1 MSLYH
6 TNKGIPEAILRKL
19 PTQKFQVCYSYHAQE
34 ARLTDRYGEAP
45 EMKVIDPQACK
56 VIEVETIEGR
66 IEKVVYRTSATND
79 LDICLAVLINK
90 ALVKTVWMNRKN
102 DTHKTL
108 DLSKYN

>member
-6 TNKGIPEAILRKL
+6 TDKGIPEAILSKL
-19 PTQKFQVCYSYHAQE
+19 PTQKFQVRYSYHAQE
-34 ARLTDRYGEAP
+34 ARMTDRYGVAP
-45 EMKVIDPQACK
+45 ELKVIDPQACSI
-56 VIEVETIEGR
+56 IEVETIEGR
-66 IEKVVYRTSATND
+66 IEKVVYRTSATTD